1 MRSSSYQKLEK
12 QVRNCEF
19 PIPGSVAI
27 IQPYVFP
34 YLGYF
39 QLLYSVENVVF
50 YDDVNFIKRGWI
62 NRNKILVN
70 GKEFMFTIP
79 LQKASQN
86 KLINEIGLVENQL
99 FIQKFRQ
106 QLRSAYKK
114 APYYAEVNDVIE
126 SVFVGEYSNIGDL
139 AIVSIL
145 AICRYMNMDL
155 NWMKSSEEFC
165 ETKGQA
171 KADRLISVSK
181 MLACDT
187 YINPVGGKTLYHKD
201 YFAKHGIDLG
211 FIESGKVKY
220 KQFENDFVPYLSIID
235 ILMFN
240 DKTTVLELLNNFD
253 IG

>member
-1 MRSSSYQKLEK
+1 MRPNSYQKLEN
-12 QVRNCEF
+12 QVRTCEF
-19 PIPGSVAI
+19 PLPGSVAI

-39 QLLYSVENVVF
+39 QLLHAVENVVF

-62 NRNKILVN
+62 NRNQILVN

-79 LQKASQN
+79 LRKASQN
-86 KLINEIGLVENQL
+86 KLINEIELVEKQL
-99 FIQKFRQ
+99 FIQKFRL
-106 QLRSAYKK
+106 QLKLAYAK
-114 APYYAEVNDVIE
+114 APYYHDVKEVIE
-126 SVFVGEYSNIGDL
+126 SVFVGDYSNIGDL

-145 AICRYMNMDL
+145 AVYRYLNMDL

-165 ETKGQA
+165 ETKGQE
-171 KADRLISVSK
+171 KADRLIHISK

-187 YINPVGGKTLYHKD
+187 YINPVGGKSLYHKD
-201 YFAKHGIDLG
+201 YFAKHGIDLS
-211 FIESGKVKY
+211 FIESGKINY

-235 ILMFN
+235 VMMFN
-240 DKTTVLELLNNFD
+240 DKAAVIELLNNFK

>member
-1 MRSSSYQKLEK
+1 MRLNSYKKLEN
-12 QVRNCEF
+12 QVRTYEF
-19 PIPGSVAI
+19 PIPNSVAI

-62 NRNKILVN
+62 NRNKILVS

-86 KLINEIGLVENQL
+86 KLINEIELVDSQL
-99 FIQKFRQ
+99 FIQKFRH
-106 QLRSAYKK
+106 QLKSAYKK
-114 APYYAEVNDVIE
+114 APYYSQVNDVIE
-126 SVFVGEYSNIGDL
+126 SVFVRKYSNIGDL
-139 AIVSIL
+139 AIASIL
-145 AICRYMNMDL
+145 AVCRYINIDL
-155 NWMKSSEEFC
+155 NWVKSSEEFY
-165 ETKGQA
+165 ETKGQQ
-171 KADRLISVSK
+171 KADRLISISK
-181 MLACDT
+181 KLTCDT
-187 YINPVGGKTLYHKD
+187 YINPVGGKSLYDKD
-201 YFAKHGIDLG
+201 YFANHGVELG
-211 FIESGKVKY
+211 FIESQSVNY

-240 DKTTVLELLNNFD
+240 DKTTVIELLNNFN